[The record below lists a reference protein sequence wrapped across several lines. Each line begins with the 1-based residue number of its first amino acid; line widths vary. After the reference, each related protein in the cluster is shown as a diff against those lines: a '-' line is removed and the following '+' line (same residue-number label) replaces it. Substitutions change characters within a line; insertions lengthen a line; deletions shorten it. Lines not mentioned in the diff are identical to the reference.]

1 MGAGKSAKKLRG
13 SSAVFFLYSFNPIRG
28 IFHLGIGIRID
39 HLFGPFYERDLKE
52 GRLTKEEAL
61 DILQLLWIKLNE
73 LGLVYSP
80 TVSSV
85 YGGVASLQAVTIGER
100 IRTVRT

>member
-1 MGAGKSAKKLRG
+1 VPKNPPRTFLEALQ
-13 SSAVFFLYSFNPIRG
+13 FFYFIHLIRYVEYST
-28 IFHLGIGIRID
+28 LGIGIRID

-52 GRLTKEEAL
+52 GRLTKEQAL

-85 YGGVASLQAVTIGER
+85 YGGVASLKAVTIGER